1 MANPCFSECRTR
13 DGSTVRGAARGL
25 RALAWLVRAAEVAR
39 QRRALMRLGDT
50 ALKDIGVSRA
60 DAWREGTRHWW
71 DLPE

>member
-1 MANPCFSECRTR
+1 MATPYFNDCQTR
-13 DGSTVRGAARGL
+13 DGSTVRGSSGL
-25 RALAWLVRAAEVAR
+25 RALAWLARAAEVAR
-39 QRRALMRLGDT
+39 QRRALMRLGDG